1 MDPEKRVI
9 QSNQDMHVCGIYMEW
24 MYVVDVA
31 INGVNGG
38 KGESMVEPNSTLLL
52 ESISLF

>member
-9 QSNQDMHVCGIYMEW
+9 QSNQDVHVCGIHMER

-31 INGVNGG
+31 MNGVNGG
-38 KGESMVEPNSTLLL
+38 KGESMVET
-52 ESISLF
+52 